1 MIDLSVIG
9 NDFFNLSPWPIVK
22 FFFLVAL
29 LIYIIF
35 TLILV
40 RQVAVMDKIFHT
52 RFNILIKSI
61 SILLFGL
68 SVAVLIVVLRFL

>member
-1 MIDLSVIG
+1 MIDLSVIV

-35 TLILV
+35 TLILI
-40 RQVAVMDKIFHT
+40 RQVAVMDKIFHS
-52 RFNILIKSI
+52 RFNFLINSI

-68 SVAVLIVVLRFL
+68 SAVVFIIVLRFL